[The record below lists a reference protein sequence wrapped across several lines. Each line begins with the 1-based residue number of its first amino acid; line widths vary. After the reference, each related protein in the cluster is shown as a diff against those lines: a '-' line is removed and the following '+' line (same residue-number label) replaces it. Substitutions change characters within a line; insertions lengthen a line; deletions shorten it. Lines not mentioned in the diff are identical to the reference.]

1 VTRLLA
7 VVGAVT
13 PPGRLD
19 AAVRFAADRATEQ
32 PQVSATVLR
41 LGEHRLSFADGRP
54 LDRYPDDTARVVGAI
69 AEADAVLL
77 ASPVYRASFTGA
89 LKNLL
94 DLTPVEALRA
104 KPVGIV
110 AMGATLHH
118 YLGVDWQLRAVLAW
132 FGALVVPTSV
142 YLESGHFQ
150 DGKLADPIARLITG
164 SGLGSTGALLL
175 LFAILLVVGMFL
187 DGVSIFLIF
196 IPLLMPVALAYGW
209 DVVWFGVIL
218 TLAVAIGQ
226 FTPPMAVNLMV
237 ACKMAGVSMERTVPW
252 VLWLVTSFMFAAL
265 LVILMPPLATWLP
278 RSLGY

>member
-7 VVGAVT
+7 IVGAVT
-13 PPGRLD
+13 SPGRLD
-19 AAVRFAADRATEQ
+19 AAVRFAAERAAAR
-32 PQVSATVLR
+32 PQVTATVLS
-41 LGEHRLSFADGRP
+41 LGEHRVSFADGRP

-132 FGALVVPTSV
+132 FGALVAPTGV
-142 YLESGHFQ
+142 YLESAHFQ
-150 DGKLADPIARLITG
+150 DGRLADPAARAALGDLVIT
-164 SGLGSTGALLL
+164 
-175 LFAILLVVGMFL
+175 LV
-187 DGVSIFLIF
+187 
-196 IPLLMPVALAYGW
+196 A
-209 DVVWFGVIL
+209 
-218 TLAVAIGQ
+218 
-226 FTPPMAVNLMV
+226 
-237 ACKMAGVSMERTVPW
+237 MAGYPRDQTGP
-252 VLWLVTSFMFAAL
+252 
-265 LVILMPPLATWLP
+265 PPLAAG
-278 RSLGY
+278 R

>member
-1 VTRLLA
+1 MTRLLA

-19 AAVRFAADRATEQ
+19 AAVRFAADHVGDRGD
-32 PQVSATVLR
+32 VSATVLN
-41 LGEHRLSFADGRP
+41 LGEYRVSFADGRP

-69 AEADAVLL
+69 AEADAILL
-77 ASPVYRASFTGA
+77 ASPVYRASYTGA

-150 DGKLADPIARLITG
+150 DGKLADPSARAA
-164 SGLGSTGALLL
+164 LGDLVGAL
-175 LFAILLVVGMFL
+175 A
-187 DGVSIFLIF
+187 
-196 IPLLMPVALAYGW
+196 A
-209 DVVWFGVIL
+209 
-218 TLAVAIGQ
+218 
-226 FTPPMAVNLMV
+226 
-237 ACKMAGVSMERTVPW
+237 MAGHARDQAGP
-252 VLWLVTSFMFAAL
+252 
-265 LVILMPPLATWLP
+265 PPLAAG
-278 RSLGY
+278 RG

>member
-19 AAVRFAADRATEQ
+19 AAVRFAADHVRDRRDVT
-32 PQVSATVLR
+32 ATVLS
-41 LGEHRLSFADGRP
+41 LGAHRVSFADGRP
-54 LDRYPDDTARVVGAI
+54 LDRYADDTARVVGAI

-94 DLTPVEALRA
+94 DLTPVDALRA

-150 DGKLADPIARLITG
+150 DGKLADPAVRAA
-164 SGLGSTGALLL
+164 LGDLVGAL
-175 LFAILLVVGMFL
+175 V
-187 DGVSIFLIF
+187 
-196 IPLLMPVALAYGW
+196 
-209 DVVWFGVIL
+209 
-218 TLAVAIGQ
+218 T
-226 FTPPMAVNLMV
+226 
-237 ACKMAGVSMERTVPW
+237 MAGHARDQAGP
-252 VLWLVTSFMFAAL
+252 
-265 LVILMPPLATWLP
+265 PPLAAG
-278 RSLGY
+278 RG

>member
-1 VTRLLA
+1 MTRLLA

-13 PPGRLD
+13 SPGRLD
-19 AAVRFAADRATEQ
+19 AAVRFAADRAAER
-32 PQVSATVLR
+32 PQVAVRVLS
-41 LGEHRLSFADGRP
+41 LGEHRVSFADGRP

-69 AEADAVLL
+69 AECDAVLL

-94 DLTPVEALRA
+94 DLTPLEALRA

-150 DGKLADPIARLITG
+150 GGKLADPSAR
-164 SGLGSTGALLL
+164 
-175 LFAILLVVGMFL
+175 
-187 DGVSIFLIF
+187 
-196 IPLLMPVALAYGW
+196 
-209 DVVWFGVIL
+209 
-218 TLAVAIGQ
+218 
-226 FTPPMAVNLMV
+226 
-237 ACKMAGVSMERTVPW
+237 
-252 VLWLVTSFMFAAL
+252 AAL
-265 LVILMPPLATWLP
+265 GDLVAALIGLAAHPRDQAGPPPLAAG
-278 RSLGY
+278 RG

>member
-1 VTRLLA
+1 MTRLLA

-19 AAVRFAADRATEQ
+19 AAVRFAADLAGDRRDI
-32 PQVSATVLR
+32 SARVLS
-41 LGEHRLSFADGRP
+41 LGEHHVSFADGRP
-54 LDRYPDDTARVVGAI
+54 LDRFTDDTARVVGAI

-142 YLESGHFQ
+142 YLEPGHFQ
-150 DGKLADPIARLITG
+150 DGKLADPAARAAISDLVA
-164 SGLGSTGALLL
+164 AL
-175 LFAILLVVGMFL
+175 
-187 DGVSIFLIF
+187 
-196 IPLLMPVALAYGW
+196 VA
-209 DVVWFGVIL
+209 
-218 TLAVAIGQ
+218 
-226 FTPPMAVNLMV
+226 
-237 ACKMAGVSMERTVPW
+237 MAGHARDQAGP
-252 VLWLVTSFMFAAL
+252 
-265 LVILMPPLATWLP
+265 PPLAAG
-278 RSLGY
+278 RG

>member
-19 AAVRFAADRATEQ
+19 AAVRFAVDRAAEQ
-32 PQVSATVLR
+32 AEVSASVLS
-41 LGEHRLSFADGRP
+41 LGEHRVSFADGRP

-69 AEADAVLL
+69 AAADAVLL

-94 DLTPVEALRA
+94 DLAPVEALRA

-150 DGKLADPIARLITG
+150 DGKLTDPAARAA
-164 SGLGSTGALLL
+164 LGD
-175 LFAILLVVGMFL
+175 LVA
-187 DGVSIFLIF
+187 
-196 IPLLMPVALAYGW
+196 ALA
-209 DVVWFGVIL
+209 
-218 TLAVAIGQ
+218 A
-226 FTPPMAVNLMV
+226 
-237 ACKMAGVSMERTVPW
+237 MAGQPRDHSGP
-252 VLWLVTSFMFAAL
+252 
-265 LVILMPPLATWLP
+265 PPLAAG
-278 RSLGY
+278 R